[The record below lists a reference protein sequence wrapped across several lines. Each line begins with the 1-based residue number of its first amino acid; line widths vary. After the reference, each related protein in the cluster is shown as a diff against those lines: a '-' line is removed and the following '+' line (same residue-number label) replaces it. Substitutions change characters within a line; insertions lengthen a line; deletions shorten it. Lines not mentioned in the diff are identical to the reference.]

1 MHSNK
6 IVKNLLNELFLFLL
20 SVKTVTLGESGVG
33 KTSLVKKYVENS
45 FDDKLP
51 STVGADISIK
61 NLEFDGL
68 TIQLMIWDTA
78 GQEVFR
84 SLVEQYLRDASLA
97 LIVFS
102 LSDRKSFECARDYW
116 INYLLEKSP
125 DTIMIIVGN
134 KLDLEREVTEDEAN
148 DLAAKYKT
156 EYFETSALQGIGVD
170 EAFEMLASKY
180 VKSINTPDS
189 NKDNKNVNLHS
200 ETNKQ
205 TEDEGCC

>member
-1 MHSNK
+1 M
-6 IVKNLLNELFLFLL
+6 

-68 TIQLMIWDTA
+68 SIQLMIWDTA

-116 INYLLEKSP
+116 IDYLLEKSP

-180 VKSINTPDS
+180 VKSLSTPAS
-189 NKDNKNVNLHS
+189 NKDNKNVDLHS